1 MGKLDNVWK
10 SNLPRETKIN
20 FFRAT
25 DESIL
30 LYGSETWT
38 TTEKM
43 IEHLDGTYTR
53 LLQHTLNINWSQHIT
68 NEELYG
74 NLPKISKV
82 LKVRRLRFAG
92 HCWRSN
98 ETAAQLLLWKPKHGQ
113 KQPGRPKMD
122 FATLLSKDSG
132 LSIKEMKT
140 AMNNRVY
147 WRTFIKDSGAPD

>member
-1 MGKLDNVWK
+1 MINPYYHIYYHINEEKTEYMSYNLPESTALNANGKTLKKVNEFKYLGCWVNNSANDFKIRKGQAWNAMGKLDNVWK

-53 LLQHTLNINWSQHIT
+53 LLRHTLNINWSQHIT

-82 LKVRRLRFAG
+82 LKV
-92 HCWRSN
+92 
-98 ETAAQLLLWKPKHGQ
+98 
-113 KQPGRPKMD
+113 
-122 FATLLSKDSG
+122 
-132 LSIKEMKT
+132 
-140 AMNNRVY
+140 
-147 WRTFIKDSGAPD
+147 